1 MVAYFLLIIVLVFST
16 VGAQDNLKVT
26 VVVSNA
32 SDIYLT
38 DLSGEPTNLTNSEG
52 KEIMPMWSPDGQ
64 RIAYL
69 YDPYIP
75 DGDNFNIHIL
85 TLESGETLE
94 VEDLELTSEAA
105 MQWSPDG
112 KFIAVTLNTLFRVDT
127 ETGDVMPLME
137 DNYAS
142 FVSWSPDSSRLAFL
156 ARGEL
161 YSMSVDG
168 QELEQLGSE
177 NIYQP
182 RYMPTIDTLTYIAS
196 NETGIGFYLM
206 DVDDKAVTSL
216 ASFTGYNIYGFA
228 WSPDGEHLAFNVLPA
243 YTSEAI
249 TSGGADVYVINRD
262 GSGLRSVTLDA
273 RDSLV
278 GWSPDGKQ
286 IIYWAGEP
294 GGASGSFYAVNV
306 EDGTQTLLSDAAMDE
321 RCSYYSCGYIDIR
334 PTLYPAEAGD

>member
-1 MVAYFLLIIVLVFST
+1 MAAYFLLIIALVFST
-16 VGAQDNLKVT
+16 IQVQDTPQVT
-26 VVVSNA
+26 VAVSNA

-38 DLSGEPTNLTNSEG
+38 DFEGEPTNLTNSEG
-52 KEIMPMWSPDGQ
+52 KEIMPLWSPDGQ

-94 VEDLELTSEAA
+94 VEDLGLTSEAA

-127 ETGDVMPLME
+127 ETGDVVPLME
-137 DNYAS
+137 DNFAS
-142 FVSWSPDSSRLAFL
+142 FISWSPDSSRLAFL

-161 YSMSVDG
+161 YTMRVDG
-168 QELEQLGSE
+168 QELEALGSE

-182 RYMPTIDTLTYIAS
+182 RYMPTADTLTYLAVD
-196 NETGIGFYLM
+196 ETGIGFYLM

-216 ASFTGYNIYGFA
+216 ATFTGYDVYGYA
-228 WSPDGEHLAFNVLPA
+228 WSPDCEQLAFNVFSSDKTVA
-243 YTSEAI
+243 
-249 TSGGADVYVINRD
+249 GDADVYVANRD

-321 RCSYYSCGYIDIR
+321 RCSYNSCYYIDIR
-334 PTLYPAEAGD
+334 PELYPAQAGN